1 MLLLVFLGLFHKAI
15 LQSGMAKCYWTLT
28 QNAEARA
35 FKLASI
41 LGNDSKDPK
50 EVIEFLQTIP
60 AADIVKVQYKVF
72 TPQVN
77 YSFYIFLF
85 YFIFNCKH

>member
-1 MLLLVFLGLFHKAI
+1 ML
-15 LQSGMAKCYWTLT
+15 SE
-28 QNAEARA
+28 NAEAKA

-41 LGNDSKDPK
+41 LGNKSKDPK

-60 AADIVKVQYKVF
+60 AAEIVNAQCEVL

-77 YSFYIFLF
+77 YSFY
-85 YFIFNCKH
+85 